1 MNYYYMNNNNS
12 NSLITS
18 PSKKFQENIQKW
30 VVLENQIKTVN
41 EKMKVIRE
49 NKNKLTEEICEY
61 IKTNNIYEKNI
72 ELSDGVIKMYEKKD
86 YSPLTYTYI
95 EDSLNKIISNKEH
108 VEYIIK
114 YLKENR
120 QIKVSSD
127 IKKLSK

>member
-1 MNYYYMNNNNS
+1 MNNNNS
-12 NSLITS
+12 SSLVES

-30 VVLENQIKTVN
+30 AVLENQIKTVN
-41 EKMKVIRE
+41 EKMKVIRD
-49 NKNKLTEEICEY
+49 NKNKLTDEICQY
-61 IKTNNIYEKNI
+61 IKTNNLYEKNI

-95 EDSLNKIISNKEH
+95 EGSLNKIISNKEH

-120 QIKVSSD
+120 QIKTSSD

>member
-1 MNYYYMNNNNS
+1 MNNNNS
-12 NSLITS
+12 SSLITS

-30 VVLENQIKTVN
+30 AVLENQIKTVN

-49 NKNKLTEEICEY
+49 NKNKLTDEICEY
-61 IKTNNIYEKNI
+61 IKTNNLYEKNI
-72 ELSDGVIKMYEKKD
+72 ELSDGVLKMYEKKD

-95 EDSLNKIISNKEH
+95 EESLNKIISNKEH

-120 QIKVSSD
+120 QIKTSSD

>member
-1 MNYYYMNNNNS
+1 
-12 NSLITS
+12 
-18 PSKKFQENIQKW
+18 
-30 VVLENQIKTVN
+30 
-41 EKMKVIRE
+41 MKVIRD
-49 NKNKLTEEICEY
+49 NKNKLTDEICQY
-61 IKTNNIYEKNI
+61 IKTNNLYEKNI

-95 EDSLNKIISNKEH
+95 EESLNKIISNKEH

-120 QIKVSSD
+120 QIKTSSD

>member
-1 MNYYYMNNNNS
+1 MNNNNS
-12 NSLITS
+12 SSLVES

-30 VVLENQIKTVN
+30 AVLENQIKTVN
-41 EKMKVIRE
+41 EKMKVIRD
-49 NKNKLTEEICEY
+49 NKNKLTDEICQY
-61 IKTNNIYEKNI
+61 IKTNNLYEKNI
-72 ELSDGVIKMYEKKD
+72 ELSDGVLKMYEKKD

-95 EDSLNKIISNKEH
+95 EESLNKIISNKEH

-120 QIKVSSD
+120 QIKTSSD